1 MRSAYNAAM
10 EEIALF
16 PLNMVLLPG
25 ATLPLHV
32 FEERYRTMMADLLG
46 DDIPGPPGG
55 APEQAADG
63 PPLFGVARIREG
75 LEVGGR
81 ARTQAVGTLAAIEWV
96 QRHPDGTMEL
106 LTRGTLR
113 FRIHERPDDEPY
125 PRAIVEI
132 LDEPRGDDPDEA
144 LAYARRAFDR
154 YVGAVAQLLRTE
166 PEELELP
173 VDPVSASYALI
184 GAMTL
189 EQSVAQSLLE
199 APTATERLVRA
210 ARIARN
216 EANLLTVIGPPAR
229 QPTMRSS
236 SMN

>member
-1 MRSAYNAAM
+1 M

-16 PLNMVLLPG
+16 PLNTVLLPG
-25 ATLPLHV
+25 TSLPLRV

-46 DDIPGPPGG
+46 DDIPAPPGG
-55 APEQAADG
+55 APDRTREDG

-81 ARTQAVGTLAAIEWV
+81 AQTHDVGTLAAVEWV
-96 QRHPDGTMEL
+96 QRNPDGTMEL

-113 FRIHERPDDEPY
+113 FRIHERPDDAPY
-125 PRAIVEI
+125 PRAIVEFI
-132 LDEPRGDDPDEA
+132 DEPPGDDAEDA
-144 LAYARRAFDR
+144 LAFARRAFDR
-154 YVGAVAQLLRTE
+154 YIRSVAQLLRTE

-173 VDPVSASYALI
+173 EDPVHASYALA

-189 EQSVAQSLLE
+189 EQNVVQALLE
-199 APTATERLVRA
+199 ARTATERLVRA
-210 ARIARN
+210 ARIARH

-236 SMN
+236 SLN